1 MWLIILG
8 VGLMLIGLILC
19 KSLLFKYI
27 IVLENF
33 KILILLFA
41 LRLKS
46 GCRMVFICVMSL
58 FVIEVSLMLI
68 VVGKK
73 IKRGC
78 IRVPFGL

>member
-19 KSLLFKYI
+19 NSLLFNYI

-33 KILILLFA
+33 NILVLLIA
-41 LRLKS
+41 LSLNS

-68 VVGKK
+68 VVGNN
-73 IKRGC
+73 IKSGC

>member
-19 KSLLFKYI
+19 NSLLFNYI

-33 KILILLFA
+33 NILILLFA
-41 LRLKS
+41 LSLNS

-68 VVGKK
+68 VVGNN
-73 IKRGC
+73 IKSGC